1 MQAIKLVTIW
11 TVSVRFSLNATGST
25 QSTLVWPSDHLPV
38 ITPKHSSAGP
48 RTVSLKSFGVF
59 WRGYSVS
66 HRGCIKK
73 STLHWADLS
82 FLSKVHFH
90 SIPAQ
95 RKNRSLEQHVLGCMN
110 PSVCIHFCSDALKPH
125 LHVQSLYLCKS
136 VNVQGCIDW
145 DMDNIHMK
153 LMFTVCVHVCVCA
166 IWGQCVG
173 TSLRSNYLDVIFRV
187 FCN

>member
-1 MQAIKLVTIW
+1 MIRNVLQLVQAIKLVTIW

-73 STLHWADLS
+73 AHYTGLICPFFSKST
-82 FLSKVHFH
+82 F
-90 SIPAQ
+90 IPF
-95 RKNRSLEQHVLGCMN
+95 QHRGKAGHQNSMFSAAWN
-110 PSVCIHFCSDALKPH
+110 PFVCIHFCSDALKPH
-125 LHVQSLYLCKS
+125 LHVQSLCLCKR
-136 VNVQGCIDW
+136 VFNVQGCIDW
-145 DMDNIHMK
+145 YMGQPR
-153 LMFTVCVHVCVCA
+153 TTY
-166 IWGQCVG
+166 IW
-173 TSLRSNYLDVIFRV
+173 N
-187 FCN
+187 